1 MDATQI
7 ADVLAHSPVF
17 APLGQRERLEL
28 AARMRPK
35 HFQRNEVIFHRDDPA
50 GHVFLIASGTVKVSV
65 PEEGGQEVVI
75 ALHRGGDVFG
85 EISLFDE
92 GPRSAT
98 VTAMTETTTFALANR
113 DFMDVLRGS
122 PDAMRQLL
130 ALLATRIRRST
141 GHIED
146 LVFLDLPGRV
156 AKLLIDQNELLGG
169 PNMIPSRRRSR
180 AVRRCDARRGE
191 PRPGG
196 PRAPRCPEA
205 RPRADRD
212 RRHGAAQER
221 DPVLKRRA
229 ALGPLDCR
237 PAA

>member
-1 MDATQI
+1 MDASQI

-28 AARMRPK
+28 AARMHAK

-50 GHVFLIASGTVKVSV
+50 GHVYLIASGTVKVSV

-92 GPRSAT
+92 GSRSAT
-98 VTAMTETTTFALANR
+98 VTAMTETLAFALANS
-113 DFMDVLRGS
+113 DFMDVLRGN

-141 GHIED
+141 GHIEN

-156 AKLLIDQNELLGG
+156 AKLLLDQSELFGSNVVSLTQEDLASFVGAT
-169 PNMIPSRRRSR
+169 RV
-180 AVRRCDARRGE
+180 AVNRVLVDLERRGTVKLGRGHIE
-191 PRPGG
+191 I
-196 PRAPRCPEA
+196 
-205 RPRADRD
+205 AD
-212 RRHGAAQER
+212 
-221 DPVLKRRA
+221 A
-229 ALGPLDCR
+229 ALLKKEIR
-237 PAA
+237 Y

>member
-1 MDATQI
+1 MDASQI

-28 AARMRPK
+28 AARMHSK
-35 HFQRNEVIFHRDDPA
+35 HFQRNEVIFHRDDSA
-50 GHVFLIASGTVKVSV
+50 GHVYLIASGTVKVSV

-85 EISLFDE
+85 EISLFDD

-98 VTAMTETTTFALANR
+98 VTALTETTAFALANR

-156 AKLLIDQNELLGG
+156 AKLLLDQGELFGSNIVSLTQEDLASFVGAT
-169 PNMIPSRRRSR
+169 RV
-180 AVRRCDARRGE
+180 AVNRVLVDLERRGAVKLGRGQVE
-191 PRPGG
+191 ILDH
-196 PRAPRCPEA
+196 AL
-205 RPRADRD
+205 
-212 RRHGAAQER
+212 
-221 DPVLKRRA
+221 LKKEIRY
-229 ALGPLDCR
+229 
-237 PAA
+237 

>member
-1 MDATQI
+1 VDASQI

-17 APLGQRERLEL
+17 SPLGQRERLEL
-28 AARMRPK
+28 AARMRSK

-98 VTAMTETTTFALANR
+98 VTAMTETIAFALANR

-156 AKLLIDQNELLGG
+156 AKLLIDQSELFGSNIVSLTQEDLASFVGAT
-169 PNMIPSRRRSR
+169 RV
-180 AVRRCDARRGE
+180 AVNRVLVDLERRGGVKLGRGHVE
-191 PRPGG
+191 LV
-196 PRAPRCPEA
+196 
-205 RPRADRD
+205 
-212 RRHGAAQER
+212 
-221 DPVLKRRA
+221 DPVMLKKEIRY
-229 ALGPLDCR
+229 
-237 PAA
+237 

>member
-1 MDATQI
+1 MDASQI

-28 AARMRPK
+28 AARMRQK

-50 GHVFLIASGTVKVSV
+50 GHVYLIASGTVKVSV

-98 VTAMTETTTFALANR
+98 VTAMTETMTFALANH

-156 AKLLIDQNELLGG
+156 AKLLIDQSELFGSNIVALTQEDLASFVGAT
-169 PNMIPSRRRSR
+169 RV
-180 AVRRCDARRGE
+180 AVNRVLVDLERRGAVKLGRGQVE
-191 PRPGG
+191 LVDH
-196 PRAPRCPEA
+196 AL
-205 RPRADRD
+205 
-212 RRHGAAQER
+212 
-221 DPVLKRRA
+221 LKKEIRY
-229 ALGPLDCR
+229 
-237 PAA
+237 

>member
-1 MDATQI
+1 MDASKI

-17 APLGQRERLEL
+17 APLGARERLEL

-50 GHVFLIASGTVKVSV
+50 GHVYLVESGTVKVSV
-65 PEEGGQEVVI
+65 PEENGGEVVVN
-75 ALHRGGDVFG
+75 LHRGGEVFG

-98 VTAMTETTTFALANR
+98 VTALTETTTFALANR
-113 DFMDVLRGS
+113 DFMDVLRGN

-130 ALLATRIRRST
+130 ALLARRIRQST

-156 AKLLIDQNELLGG
+156 AKSLLDQSELAGAKNVVSLTQEDLAAFVGAT
-169 PNMIPSRRRSR
+169 RV
-180 AVRRCDARRGE
+180 AVNRVLVDLERRGALKLGRGQIE
-191 PRPGG
+191 LV
-196 PRAPRCPEA
+196 
-205 RPRADRD
+205 DRD
-212 RRHGAAQER
+212 LLRKEIRY
-221 DPVLKRRA
+221 
-229 ALGPLDCR
+229 
-237 PAA
+237 

>member
-1 MDATQI
+1 MDASQI

-28 AARMRPK
+28 AARMHAK

-50 GHVFLIASGTVKVSV
+50 GHVYLIASGTVKVSV

-92 GPRSAT
+92 GSRSAT
-98 VTAMTETTTFALANR
+98 VTAMTETLAFALANS
-113 DFMDVLRGS
+113 DFMDVLRGN

-156 AKLLIDQNELLGG
+156 AKLLLDQSELFGSNVVSLTQEDLASFVGAT
-169 PNMIPSRRRSR
+169 RV
-180 AVRRCDARRGE
+180 AVNRVLVDLERRGTVKLGRGHIE
-191 PRPGG
+191 I
-196 PRAPRCPEA
+196 
-205 RPRADRD
+205 AD
-212 RRHGAAQER
+212 
-221 DPVLKRRA
+221 A
-229 ALGPLDCR
+229 ALLKKEIR
-237 PAA
+237 Y

>member
-1 MDATQI
+1 MDASQI

-28 AARMRPK
+28 AARMRSK
-35 HFQRNEVIFHRDDPA
+35 HFQRNEVIFHRDDVA
-50 GHVFLIASGTVKVSV
+50 GHVYLIASGTVKVSV

-92 GPRSAT
+92 GARSAT
-98 VTAMTETTTFALANR
+98 VTAMTETLAFALANS
-113 DFMDVLRGS
+113 DFMDVLRGN

-156 AKLLIDQNELLGG
+156 AKLLIDQSELFGTNVVALTQEDLASFVGAT
-169 PNMIPSRRRSR
+169 RV
-180 AVRRCDARRGE
+180 AVNRVLVDLERRGS
-191 PRPGG
+191 
-196 PRAPRCPEA
+196 
-205 RPRADRD
+205 
-212 RRHGAAQER
+212 
-221 DPVLKRRA
+221 LKLGRGQIEITDA
-229 ALGPLDCR
+229 ALLRKDIR
-237 PAA
+237 Y

>member
-28 AARMRPK
+28 AARMRTK

-50 GHVFLIASGTVKVSV
+50 GHVYLIASGTVKVSV
-65 PEEGGQEVVI
+65 PQEGGQEVVI

-92 GPRSAT
+92 GARSAT
-98 VTAMTETTTFALANR
+98 VTAMTETLAFALANR
-113 DFMDVLRGS
+113 DFMDVLRGN

-130 ALLATRIRRST
+130 ALLARRVRLST

-146 LVFLDLPGRV
+146 LVFLDLSGRV
-156 AKLLIDQNELLGG
+156 AKLLLDQNELFGG
-169 PNMIPSRRRSR
+169 TNIIDLTQEDLAAFVGATRV
-180 AVRRCDARRGE
+180 AVNRILVDLERRGAVKLGRGHVE
-191 PRPGG
+191 LIDH
-196 PRAPRCPEA
+196 AM
-205 RPRADRD
+205 
-212 RRHGAAQER
+212 
-221 DPVLKRRA
+221 LKREIRY
-229 ALGPLDCR
+229 
-237 PAA
+237 

>member
-1 MDATQI
+1 MDASQI

-28 AARMRPK
+28 AARMRAK

-98 VTAMTETTTFALANR
+98 VTAMTETITFALAN
-113 DFMDVLRGS
+113 
-122 PDAMRQLL
+122 
-130 ALLATRIRRST
+130 
-141 GHIED
+141 
-146 LVFLDLPGRV
+146 
-156 AKLLIDQNELLGG
+156 
-169 PNMIPSRRRSR
+169 
-180 AVRRCDARRGE
+180 
-191 PRPGG
+191 
-196 PRAPRCPEA
+196 
-205 RPRADRD
+205 
-212 RRHGAAQER
+212 
-221 DPVLKRRA
+221 
-229 ALGPLDCR
+229 
-237 PAA
+237 

>member
-1 MDATQI
+1 VDASQI

-28 AARMRPK
+28 AARMRSK
-35 HFQRNEVIFHRDDPA
+35 HFQRNEVIFHRDDAA
-50 GHVFLIASGTVKVSV
+50 GHVYLIASGTVKVSV

-92 GPRSAT
+92 GARSAT
-98 VTAMTETTTFALANR
+98 VTAMTETLTFALANR
-113 DFMDVLRGS
+113 DFMDVLRGNA
-122 PDAMRQLL
+122 DAMRQLL

-156 AKLLIDQNELLGG
+156 AKLLIDQSELFGSNVVALTQEDLASFVGAT
-169 PNMIPSRRRSR
+169 RV
-180 AVRRCDARRGE
+180 AVNRVLVDLE
-191 PRPGG
+191 
-196 PRAPRCPEA
+196 
-205 RPRADRD
+205 
-212 RRHGAAQER
+212 RHGS
-221 DPVLKRRA
+221 VK
-229 ALGPLDCR
+229 LGRGQVEIIDAPLLR
-237 PAA
+237 KEIRY

>member
-1 MDATQI
+1 MDANQI

-28 AARMRPK
+28 AARMRSK

-50 GHVFLIASGTVKVSV
+50 GHVYLIASGTVKVSV
-65 PEEGGQEVVI
+65 PEEGGQQVVI

-85 EISLFDE
+85 EISLFDD

-98 VTAMTETTTFALANR
+98 VTAMTETTAFALANR
-113 DFMDVLRGS
+113 DFMDVLRAS

-156 AKLLIDQNELLGG
+156 AKLLLDQGELFGSNIVSLTQEDLASFVGAT
-169 PNMIPSRRRSR
+169 RV
-180 AVRRCDARRGE
+180 AVNRVLVDLERRGAVKLGRGQVE
-191 PRPGG
+191 IV
-196 PRAPRCPEA
+196 
-205 RPRADRD
+205 
-212 RRHGAAQER
+212 
-221 DPVLKRRA
+221 DPPLLKKEIRY
-229 ALGPLDCR
+229 
-237 PAA
+237 

>member
-1 MDATQI
+1 
-7 ADVLAHSPVF
+7 
-17 APLGQRERLEL
+17 
-28 AARMRPK
+28 MRAK
-35 HFQRNEVIFHRDDPA
+35 HFQRNEVIFHHDDPA

-98 VTAMTETTTFALANR
+98 VTAMTETTMFALANR

-130 ALLATRIRRST
+130 ALLARRIRLST

-146 LVFLDLPGRV
+146 LVFLDLHGRV
-156 AKLLIDQNELLGG
+156 AKLLLDQNELMGTPNVIELTQEDLASFVGATRVAVNRVLVDLERQGAVKLG
-169 PNMIPSRRRSR
+169 
-180 AVRRCDARRGE
+180 RGQVDLVDL
-191 PRPGG
+191 
-196 PRAPRCPEA
+196 AL
-205 RPRADRD
+205 
-212 RRHGAAQER
+212 
-221 DPVLKRRA
+221 LKKAIRY
-229 ALGPLDCR
+229 
-237 PAA
+237 

>member
-1 MDATQI
+1 VDASQI

-28 AARMRPK
+28 AARMRSK

-50 GHVFLIASGTVKVSV
+50 GHVYLIASGTVKVSV
-65 PEEGGQEVVI
+65 PEESGQEVVI

-98 VTAMTETTTFALANR
+98 VTAMTETMTFALANH

-146 LVFLDLPGRV
+146 LVFLDLPGRL
-156 AKLLIDQNELLGG
+156 AKLLIDQSELFGTNVVSLTQEDLASFVGAT
-169 PNMIPSRRRSR
+169 RV
-180 AVRRCDARRGE
+180 AVNRVLVDLERRGAVKLGRGQVE
-191 PRPGG
+191 LI
-196 PRAPRCPEA
+196 
-205 RPRADRD
+205 DN
-212 RRHGAAQER
+212 
-221 DPVLKRRA
+221 
-229 ALGPLDCR
+229 ALLR
-237 PAA
+237 KEIRY